1 VTALVTSATSAN
13 QRRRSELGLLFI
25 GVIVVVFADLLASLG
40 ATGQLPDHALTFL
53 VGLVGLAIFVH
64 LVNRW
69 LAPDCDPIILPIV
82 LVLNGLG
89 YVMISLLNPTYAG
102 NQLGWTVLGALLY
115 TTTLFVVRRSRELER
130 YRYLLGL
137 AAFVLLVLPL
147 VPHLGGVPAYQA
159 NPNTEG
165 VKLWIHIGSASFQP
179 VEIAKLLLVIF
190 FASYFVEKRELLT
203 LPTRRVGNHLVPD
216 LRSFGPIIVAWA
228 CSLLIIVAERDVGFS
243 LLIFVLF
250 MTMLWV
256 TTGRWTYVV
265 VGFVLF
271 ALGTFLASHL
281 LGQVG
286 ERITVWLNPWQDPS
300 GSGLQSIQGELA
312 FGTGN
317 LYGTGLGLGHAGD
330 IPLASSDMIFAALG
344 EDIGLVGTAALVVGY
359 LLIVGAGL
367 RAALRARSEFA
378 RLTAVGLT
386 AVFGFQSFFIMAGVL
401 RLLPLTGITLPFV
414 AYGGSSLIANYILIA
429 LLVRISAEGTDPG
442 PPRPWFGARA
452 GARARER
459 RLTAAASPP
468 AP

>member
-1 VTALVTSATSAN
+1 MTGAGAN

-25 GVIVVVFADLLASLG
+25 GVLVVVFADLLASLG
-40 ATGQLPDHALTFL
+40 ATGQLPDHAVTFIL
-53 VGLVGLAIFVH
+53 GLIGLALFVH

-69 LAPDCDPIILPIV
+69 LAPACDPVVMPIV

-89 YVMISLLNPTYAG
+89 YVMISLLNPAYAG
-102 NQLGWTVLGALLY
+102 NQAAWTALGALLY
-115 TTTLFVVRRSRELER
+115 ATTLFVVRRSRELER

-147 VPHLGGVPAYQA
+147 VPHLGGVPAAQA
-159 NPNTEG
+159 GPGAQG
-165 VKLWIHIGSASFQP
+165 VKLWIHVGSASFQP
-179 VEIAKLLLVIF
+179 VEVAKLLLVIF

-203 LPTRRVGNHLVPD
+203 LPTRRVGDHLVPD
-216 LRSFGPIIVAWA
+216 IRSFGPIIVAWA
-228 CSLLIIVAERDVGFS
+228 CSLLIIIAERDVGFS

-250 MTMLWV
+250 MAMLWV

-265 VGFVLF
+265 AGLVLF
-271 ALGTFLASHL
+271 ALGTFAASHL

-286 ERITVWLNPWQDPS
+286 ERISVWLNPWKDPA
-300 GSGLQSIQGELA
+300 GTGLQSIQGELA

-317 LYGTGLGLGHAGD
+317 LYGTGLGLGHASV

-344 EDIGLVGTAALVVGY
+344 EDIGLVGTAAVVVGY
-359 LLIVGAGL
+359 VLIVGAGL

-378 RLTAVGLT
+378 RLTALGLT

-401 RLLPLTGITLPFV
+401 RILPLTGITLPFV

-429 LLVRISAEGTDPG
+429 LLIRISAEGTDAS
-442 PPRPWFGARA
+442 PPSVWIGARI

-459 RLTAAASPP
+459 RLTAAMSQP